1 MVSITVED
9 VNDNPPYL
17 EPVARSASLREN
29 SPANTLVARL
39 LPTDRDLAPNTAPF
53 RFYISAESEDGD
65 KFSVDERTGELRS
78 RVSVDREETPT
89 LNIVLEIHDSG
100 SPSLSANYD
109 FTINVEDEN
118 DNPSQ
123 PRVLTVVVQTLNGD
137 FTGGKIAPVKPKDPD
152 TSGMALN
159 LS

>member
-1 MVSITVED
+1 MSSVSVHVLD
-9 VNDNPPYL
+9 VNDNPPWL

-39 LPTDRDLAPNTAPF
+39 LPTDKDLPPNTGPF
-53 RFYISAESEDGD
+53 RFYISGESEDGD

-89 LNIVLEIHDSG
+89 LKIVLEIHDSG
-100 SPSLSANYD
+100 SPPLSAKYD

-152 TSGMALN
+152 TSGLPI
-159 LS
+159 